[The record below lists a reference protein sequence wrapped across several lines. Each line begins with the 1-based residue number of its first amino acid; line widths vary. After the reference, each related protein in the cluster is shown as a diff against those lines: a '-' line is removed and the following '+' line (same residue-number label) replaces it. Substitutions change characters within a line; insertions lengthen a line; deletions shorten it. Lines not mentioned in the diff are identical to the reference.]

1 MQVSKS
7 EKCFVTAQDSKNS
20 NRVMVTFFFS
30 FFFSLH
36 HLRNIAFVLE
46 FFLLKKKL
54 SRVLNQLFQWFAF
67 EFTVS
72 IRLIKETLEKFL
84 LIELLQQRTISS
96 FVTMKKIV
104 ITLICILE
112 ITKLK
117 GYRQLV
123 PVVQR
128 LDNAIHRIN
137 HYPADKC

>member
-1 MQVSKS
+1 MLCHCTRFQEFKS
-7 EKCFVTAQDSKNS
+7 SYGDLFLFVFL
-20 NRVMVTFFFS
+20 FFTPFTEHS
-30 FFFSLH
+30 ICSWVFP
-36 HLRNIAFVLE
+36 V
-46 FFLLKKKL
+46 KKKL
-54 SRVLNQLFQWFAF
+54 SKVLNQLFQWFAF

-72 IRLIKETLEKFL
+72 IRLIKETLERFL
-84 LIELLQQRTISS
+84 LIKLLQQRTISS

-104 ITLICILE
+104 ITLIYILE

>member
-1 MQVSKS
+1 MQLSKCD
-7 EKCFVTAQDSKNS
+7 KCFVTAQDSKNS

-46 FFLLKKKL
+46 FFLLKKL

-72 IRLIKETLEKFL
+72 LRLLKETLENFL
-84 LIELLQQRTISS
+84 LIELLQQKTISS

-117 GYRQLV
+117 GYRQLKCKMSF
-123 PVVQR
+123 
-128 LDNAIHRIN
+128 LD
-137 HYPADKC
+137 YSF

>member
-1 MQVSKS
+1 MEQETKTT
-7 EKCFVTAQDSKNS
+7 KIVTYPLL
-20 NRVMVTFFFS
+20 
-30 FFFSLH
+30 SL
-36 HLRNIAFVLE
+36 ASSFVLE

-54 SRVLNQLFQWFAF
+54 SGVLNQLFQWFAF

-128 LDNAIHRIN
+128 LDNAIHWIN
-137 HYPADKC
+137 CYPVDKC